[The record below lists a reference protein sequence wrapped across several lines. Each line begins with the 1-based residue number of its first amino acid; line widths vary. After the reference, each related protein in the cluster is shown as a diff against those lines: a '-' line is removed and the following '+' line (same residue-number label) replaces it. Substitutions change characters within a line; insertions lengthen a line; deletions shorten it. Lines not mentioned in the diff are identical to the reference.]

1 MAAVVASKVK
11 RQRQAALEAKG
22 GAANPADQILIQRRA
37 ATASKEAAQKRAL
50 TQYYTQLDKGENEDG
65 VYQASGS
72 ANIILYVGLGMISIG
87 LVITFVGLGDK
98 GFRTLELKLIGPS
111 LVGCGVFFAL
121 LRVLFCTVPSCC
133 RACCKCCRKTEDTEE
148 LIYATDD
155 PPPKTGYA
163 VGNSTNMSATYTDSR
178 KVGPTNGVQKSGRTK
193 SGKAKNDRVEEAEI
207 DGDFQNKTLKS
218 AKPRK
223 DRDSKGGTASGS
235 GSGGAAAKPISY
247 DTYSTDTSSQFS
259 VDIVEVAP
267 RGLELEETG
276 DKSKNN
282 PLQTPTAQQ
291 EDGGESAVEENGT
304 EIVLNASRL
313 QVESEK

>member
-1 MAAVVASKVK
+1 
-11 RQRQAALEAKG
+11 
-22 GAANPADQILIQRRA
+22 
-37 ATASKEAAQKRAL
+37 
-50 TQYYTQLDKGENEDG
+50 LDKAENEEG

-163 VGNSTNMSATYTDSR
+163 AGNSTNMSATYTDSR
-178 KVGPTNGVQKSGRTK
+178 KVGPTNGGDKSARKRT
-193 SGKAKNDRVEEAEI
+193 GKAKSDGVEEAEL
-207 DGDFQNKTLKS
+207 DGDFQNKTIRS
-218 AKPRK
+218 AKPRRE
-223 DRDSKGGTASGS
+223 RDSKGTAASGS
-235 GSGGAAAKPISY
+235 GSGGAAKPISY

-267 RGLELEETG
+267 RGLELEETSQ
-276 DKSKNN
+276 SKNKD
-282 PLQTPTAQQ
+282 PPAQLSQ
-291 EDGGESAVEENGT
+291 QDDGGESAVEGGNGT

>member
-1 MAAVVASKVK
+1 M
-11 RQRQAALEAKG
+11 
-22 GAANPADQILIQRRA
+22 
-37 ATASKEAAQKRAL
+37 
-50 TQYYTQLDKGENEDG
+50 DKAENEEG

-148 LIYATDD
+148 LIGHYATDD

-163 VGNSTNMSATYTDSR
+163 AGNSTNMSATYTDSR
-178 KVGPTNGVQKSGRTK
+178 KVGPTNGGDKSARKRTGKVK
-193 SGKAKNDRVEEAEI
+193 SDGLEDTEL
-207 DGDFQNKTLKS
+207 DGDFQSKTIRS

-223 DRDSKGGTASGS
+223 ERDSKASGS
-235 GSGGAAAKPISY
+235 GSGGAAKPISY

-267 RGLELEETG
+267 RGLELEETRI
-276 DKSKNN
+276 KN
-282 PLQTPTAQQ
+282 PTAPAQLNQQ
-291 EDGGESAVEENGT
+291 DDGGESAVEGENGT